1 VRRGASY
8 RALALPSALRISSS
22 TVPVPR
28 CLYPGPTSPHILL
41 NSTNIYLVGPMGSGK
56 TTIGRR
62 VARVTGKAF
71 QDSDREIEE
80 RTGVSIAVIF
90 EVEGE
95 AGFRLRERQVIN
107 QLTQLRDTVVATGGG
122 VVIEPQNRLWLRERG
137 FVVYLRASVDR
148 LYAHTWRD
156 RGRPLL
162 RTADPKGRLAALLA
176 ERDPWYRDVADLIVD
191 TDGRTVRELVHEI
204 TTASRQ

>member
-1 VRRGASY
+1 
-8 RALALPSALRISSS
+8 
-22 TVPVPR
+22 
-28 CLYPGPTSPHILL
+28 LL
-41 NSTNIYLVGPMGSGK
+41 NSDNIYLVGPMGSGK

-95 AGFRLRERQVIN
+95 AGFRLRERQVIDH
-107 QLTQLRDTVVATGGG
+107 LTQLRNTVVATGGG
-122 VVIEPQNRLWLRERG
+122 AVIEPQNRLWLRERG
-137 FVVYLRASVDR
+137 FVVYLRSSVDR

-162 RTADPKGRLAALLA
+162 RTADPKARLVALLA
-176 ERDPWYRDVADLIVD
+176 ERDPWYREVADLIVD
-191 TDGRTVRELVHEI
+191 TDGRTVRELVDEI

>member
-1 VRRGASY
+1 
-8 RALALPSALRISSS
+8 
-22 TVPVPR
+22 
-28 CLYPGPTSPHILL
+28 LL

-95 AGFRLRERQVIN
+95 AGFRLRERQVID

-122 VVIEPQNRLWLRERG
+122 AVIEPQNRLWLRERG
-137 FVVYLRASVDR
+137 FVVYLRSSVDR

>member
-1 VRRGASY
+1 
-8 RALALPSALRISSS
+8 
-22 TVPVPR
+22 
-28 CLYPGPTSPHILL
+28 
-41 NSTNIYLVGPMGSGK
+41 MGSGK

-90 EVEGE
+90 EVEVEGE
-95 AGFRLRERQVIN
+95 AGFRLRERQVIDH
-107 QLTQLRDTVVATGGG
+107 LTQLQNTVVATGGG
-122 VVIEPQNRLWLRERG
+122 AVIEPQNRLWLRERG
-137 FVVYLRASVDR
+137 FVVYLRSSVDR

-176 ERDPWYRDVADLIVD
+176 EREPWYREVADLIVD
-191 TDGRTVRELVHEI
+191 TDGRTVHQLVHAI

>member
-1 VRRGASY
+1 M
-8 RALALPSALRISSS
+8 
-22 TVPVPR
+22 
-28 CLYPGPTSPHILL
+28 L

-56 TTIGRR
+56 TTIGRH

-95 AGFRLRERQVIN
+95 AGFRLRERQVIDD
-107 QLTQLRDTVVATGGG
+107 LTQLRDTVVATGGG
-122 VVIEPQNRLWLRERG
+122 AVIEPQNRLWLRKRG
-137 FVVYLRASVDR
+137 FVVYLRSSVDR

-162 RTADPKGRLAALLA
+162 RTADPKGRLVALLA
-176 ERDPWYRDVADLIVD
+176 ERDPWYREVADLIVD

>member
-1 VRRGASY
+1 MS
-8 RALALPSALRISSS
+8 LALPSALGISSS
-22 TVPVPR
+22 PVPVPR
-28 CLYPGPTSPHILL
+28 RLFCRPRSPHILL

-95 AGFRLRERQVIN
+95 AGFRLRERQVIDR
-107 QLTQLRDTVVATGGG
+107 LTQLRDTVVATGGG
-122 VVIEPQNRLWLRERG
+122 AVIEPQNRLWLRERG
-137 FVVYLRASVDR
+137 FVVYLRSSVDR

-162 RTADPKGRLAALLA
+162 RTADPKGRIAALLA